1 MNVIKKLF
9 QKKNYKSNQYI
20 GLFNIDLTDWWKSSF
35 SSEERE
41 LIYSEFK
48 PNTQDGIGTSTKDSI
63 FTIDDFNINN
73 EAVIPFLE
81 NLSRWLRK
89 HKEISNKIYLKFI
102 EVSTAD
108 PICDVQRLREDKNYL
123 EWFIS
128 RNLVLF
134 NIFSFVNLEVKN
146 ISFNYGNFERAPN
159 ICKELNNKVFNLK
172 TDLDLIVNHWGSY
185 EPNCRCVLLPEIEN
199 DLLID

>member
-1 MNVIKKLF
+1 MNFIKKLF

-48 PNTQDGIGTSTKDSI
+48 PNTQDGLGTSTKDSI
-63 FTIDDFNINN
+63 FTIDEFNINN

-123 EWFIS
+123 EWFLS

-134 NIFSFVNLEVKN
+134 NIFSFLNLEVKN